1 MIPMDL
7 LTLAPTPSA
16 CCLAVTIL
24 AIDLADIV
32 FVFVVVVVVVVVVVI
47 AIVLRLAIKII
58 KRKVSND

>member
-32 FVFVVVVVVVVVVVI
+32 FVFVVVVVVVVVVI

>member
-32 FVFVVVVVVVVVVVI
+32 FVFVVVVVVVVVVI

-58 KRKVSND
+58 KRKMSND